1 MSKTI
6 SHLQKPWALASTFW
20 SHEQAICKTHLQQ
33 PKIICNS
40 NIVFN
45 IDILVE
51 KEYVASPEKRSLRL
65 ILVGRRKKLKWWRS
79 CRRSYYVF
87 HPTDDIF
94 FFTPLLISF
103 LFFFHFSV
111 DIHFSKKKATIHR
124 FQMLHFCLFLP
135 FKRFV
140 FCGK

>member
-94 FFTPLLISF
+94 FFHSTVDIIS
-103 LFFFHFSV
+103 FFFHFTV
-111 DIHFSKKKATIHR
+111 DIHFSKKKGHNPSFSNVA
-124 FQMLHFCLFLP
+124 FLP
-135 FKRFV
+135 FFA
-140 FCGK
+140 F

>member
-20 SHEQAICKTHLQQ
+20 SHEQTICKTHLQQ

-51 KEYVASPEKRSLRL
+51 KEYVASPEKKRFLRL
-65 ILVGRRKKLKWWRS
+65 ILVGRLKKLKWWRS

-87 HPTDDIF
+87 HPIDDIF
-94 FFTPLLISF
+94 FSFHRWYHFFFFTSLLIYIF
-103 LFFFHFSV
+103 
-111 DIHFSKKKATIHR
+111 KKKGHNPSFSNVA
-124 FQMLHFCLFLP
+124 FLP
-135 FKRFV
+135 FFA
-140 FCGK
+140 F